1 MISSLWTLCQTCPSV
16 TGKLDGK
23 YRWTEYRD
31 VPTAARV
38 IEHAPQC
45 SGHSVTESST
55 RVRKDGDDSQQD
67 LTSGGVHDFMEPTL
81 LAIPAHLKIDNQL
94 YLQVLRRSQSE
105 GPHQRSTLGGGGG
118 VAAFEPGPMAAWVH
132 GRRRHFTEQQRPE
145 HWLVPAGAAAAGSSS
160 ALAAE
165 NRAGASSSFL
175 QQQEHNHKRVVVV
188 AGETTTNKRTITTG
202 SSEYQLQF
210 AWPPPSGKNIA
221 NNSNCSSAF
230 TNARRMP
237 ESLDSLLNH
246 SHDGEREA
254 AGLLSNSRINNG
266 TGTTTR
272 SQEMV
277 YHAAEELLLNHQ
289 EQNELSDDQPRR
301 RRYKTEYKKK
311 FRPFSLYQYV
321 DGRFQKSSSDKIQ
334 TSSSTVDG
342 GPATAPPLQSDGI
355 KMDKDTWYGEVLELR
370 KKAGEYKYRGL
381 GGELMSDHMADLYAK
396 QMDVWEQVSRRSSL
410 SALALAATTPRPGSE
425 KVEMTSAA
433 NSKRGS
439 PVKTASPQNS
449 STRPGHAQPLVSS
462 SRNKDNNARNKG
474 SDSVERARRDMS
486 QHRSVSSE
494 GSKSRSK
501 SAKPAKSPAQQNGN
515 GNVTL
520 AIRPS
525 LGAIF
530 HPISRP
536 PARSASL
543 GPERRMP
550 KSASSNTTGG
560 TIGSSTTKTSPVKA
574 RPAHTNEDGVQP
586 IVVKKNQK
594 VSIIAGEGKENII
607 VDEPA
612 NSLPVI
618 EQEPLPA
625 LIKALPEP
633 TRVKSPEQLV
643 IRSPDPVN
651 WTVPLDTGKTF
662 TVTQNIRGGEGSRPH
677 SELKVSMT
685 VRPLPTP
692 AAPVHSVLTPIV
704 SVITKQPIQQQQEAP
719 LSGAPDES
727 ADVTASSNETEETNK
742 MADAEVIEDLP
753 AEEHPV
759 DDAPPVDEVPPAD
772 DVPAVTALETKMME
786 VPVKEM
792 EEDQSDCK
800 PEEIQAQ
807 KEEEKKEENQ
817 EREEEVK
824 VEKEEEE
831 KVTEKIKE
839 IESLPEKQQEQT
851 GPVSDPLDT
860 AVVLGK
866 APLIE
871 DLPAVVPV
879 ESVTS
884 IVPGTT
890 LRRLEDPTPFLF
902 SRPGTLGSLTASQSF
917 AGTSLPD
924 VKPKAPR
931 YRVLEAPGMMSDPVV
946 AHPKVHELSKP
957 FQNPKSEPY
966 EQMAHPLQSSTA
978 PMMTSSSPYK
988 GRVLEAPSSPPKSS
1002 AVSSSPSDSQ
1012 ISSRSLASDVLEKAR
1027 TRFDRFWTKKESD
1040 K

>member
-55 RVRKDGDDSQQD
+55 RVRKDGDDLQQD

-81 LAIPAHLKIDNQL
+81 LAIPAHLKID
-94 YLQVLRRSQSE
+94 
-105 GPHQRSTLGGGGG
+105 
-118 VAAFEPGPMAAWVH
+118 
-132 GRRRHFTEQQRPE
+132 
-145 HWLVPAGAAAAGSSS
+145 GAAAAGSSS

-210 AWPPPSGKNIA
+210 AWPPSGKNIA

-230 TNARRMP
+230 ANSRRMP

-321 DGRFQKSSSDKIQ
+321 DGRFQKSSSDKIP

-355 KMDKDTWYGEVLELR
+355 KVDKDTWYGEVLELR

-425 KVEMTSAA
+425 KVETTSAA

-501 SAKPAKSPAQQNGN
+501 SAKPAKSPAQQSGN

-662 TVTQNIRGGEGSRPH
+662 TVTQNIRSGGEGPRPH

-685 VRPLPTP
+685 VRPLPVP

-704 SVITKQPIQQQQEAP
+704 SVITKQPIQQQQEPP
-719 LSGAPDES
+719 LSGAPDDS
-727 ADVTASSNETEETNK
+727 ADVTASSNETEDTNE
-742 MADAEVIEDLP
+742 MADGEAVEDLP
-753 AEEHPV
+753 TEEH
-759 DDAPPVDEVPPAD
+759 PVDEVPPVD
-772 DVPAVTALETKMME
+772 EIPPTEDVPAVTESETKMME

-807 KEEEKKEENQ
+807 TEEEEKKEETQ
-817 EREEEVK
+817 EGEVK
-824 VEKEEEE
+824 VEKEAEE
-831 KVTEKIKE
+831 KVTEEIKE

-902 SRPGTLGSLTASQSF
+902 SRPGTLGTLTASQSF

-924 VKPKAPR
+924 AKPKAPR
-931 YRVLEAPGMMSDPVV
+931 YRVLEAPGMLNDPVV
-946 AHPKVHELSKP
+946 AHPKVHELPKP

>member
-1 MISSLWTLCQTCPSV
+1 
-16 TGKLDGK
+16 
-23 YRWTEYRD
+23 
-31 VPTAARV
+31 
-38 IEHAPQC
+38 
-45 SGHSVTESST
+45 
-55 RVRKDGDDSQQD
+55 
-67 LTSGGVHDFMEPTL
+67 MEPT

-145 HWLVPAGAAAAGSSS
+145 HWLAPAGAAAAGSSS

-165 NRAGASSSFL
+165 SRAGASSSFL

-221 NNSNCSSAF
+221 YNSNCSSAF
-230 TNARRMP
+230 ANARRMP

-246 SHDGEREA
+246 SHDGDREA

-321 DGRFQKSSSDKIQ
+321 DGRFQKSSSDKIPM
-334 TSSSTVDG
+334 SSSTVDG

-355 KMDKDTWYGEVLELR
+355 KLDKDTWYGEVLELR

-425 KVEMTSAA
+425 KVETTSAV

-449 STRPGHAQPLVSS
+449 SNRPGHAQPLVSS

-474 SDSVERARRDMS
+474 SDSAERARRDMS

-501 SAKPAKSPAQQNGN
+501 SAKPAKSPAQQSGN

-607 VDEPA
+607 VDE
-612 NSLPVI
+612 SSMTVI

-643 IRSPDPVN
+643 VRSPDPVN

-685 VRPLPTP
+685 VRPLPVP
-692 AAPVHSVLTPIV
+692 AAPVHTVLTPIV
-704 SVITKQPIQQQQEAP
+704 SVITKQPIQQQQEPP
-719 LSGAPDES
+719 LSGAPDEN
-727 ADVTASSNETEETNK
+727 ADVTASSNETEDTNE
-742 MADAEVIEDLP
+742 MADAEAVKELP
-753 AEEHPV
+753 AKDHPMDEV
-759 DDAPPVDEVPPAD
+759 LPADEVPPTD
-772 DVPAVTALETKMME
+772 DVPAVTELETKMID
-786 VPVKEM
+786 VPVKEI
-792 EEDQSDCK
+792 EEDQSDSK
-800 PEEIQAQ
+800 AEEIQAQ
-807 KEEEKKEENQ
+807 KEEEEEEEEEKKEETQ
-817 EREEEVK
+817 EGEEEVK
-824 VEKEEEE
+824 IEKETEE
-831 KVTEKIKE
+831 KVPEEIKE
-839 IESLPEKQQEQT
+839 IESLPEKEKEQT

-860 AVVLGK
+860 AAVLGK

-871 DLPAVVPV
+871 ELPAVVPV
-879 ESVTS
+879 EPVTS

-924 VKPKAPR
+924 TKPKAPR
-931 YRVLEAPGMMSDPVV
+931 YRVLEAPGMMNDPVV
-946 AHPKVHELSKP
+946 AHPKVHELPKP
-957 FQNPKSEPY
+957 FQNPKNEPY